1 MKRNI
6 VIATVAA
13 AALIGGGSAVALADG
28 GTGGAQSSS
37 AGAAQNSAKMAAFQ
51 ADDRDDADDANDTD
65 DADGRDD
72 AKDRDDADDN
82 GGRDAESAGKA
93 RVTLSDAAATALKA
107 APGTLSSIDLD
118 DDARTTAWD
127 AEILGKD
134 GKWHEVGV
142 DATSGKVLNQRV
154 DREEAADSDDA
165 AERAALKKA
174 DVSAV
179 EAARKAA
186 AGGSTVTSVG
196 IDDDRA
202 AAWEVEVVKNHKER
216 ELTVDA
222 QTGKVAQTASDDD
235 KADDRDDD

>member
-13 AALIGGGSAVALADG
+13 AALIGGGTAVAMADG

-37 AGAAQNSAKMAAFQ
+37 SGAAGTTGKVAAYHS
-51 ADDRDDADDANDTD
+51 DDTDDTDDADDADDRDGKDDTD
-65 DADGRDD
+65 GADR
-72 AKDRDDADDN
+72 
-82 GGRDAESAGKA
+82 EAGSVKTA
-93 RVTLSDAAATALKA
+93 RVTLSDAAGTALKA

-118 DDARTTAWD
+118 DDARNAVWD

-142 DATSGKVLNQRV
+142 DASSGKVLDQRV
-154 DREEAADSDDA
+154 DRDEDDDA

-186 AGGSTVTSVG
+186 SGGGTVTSVG

-202 AAWEVEVVKNHKER
+202 AAWEAEVVKNHKER
-216 ELTVDA
+216 DLTVDA
-222 QTGKVAQTASDDD
+222 QSGKVTQNVSDDD
-235 KADDRDDD
+235 RNDDEADDD